1 MNSTPPQY
9 TFVLTGIMSR
19 PREEI
24 VWDIKAAGHL
34 VKGSVVSGVTHLV
47 QADPD
52 SRTVKTKKALAL
64 GVEIIGE
71 DQLVDLI
78 G

>member
-1 MNSTPPQY
+1 MKNTQPQY
-9 TFVLTGIMSR
+9 TFVLTGVMSR

-34 VKGSVVSGVTHLV
+34 VKGAVTAGVTHLV

-52 SRTVKTKKALAL
+52 SHTVKTKKALAL
-64 GVEIIGE
+64 GISIIGE
-71 DQLVDLI
+71 DQLVDLV